1 MSFTYKIL
9 KDGTYEVTSY
19 LYKPTNVYPPKDV
32 FLTNRHLDAEG
43 GLFIHSGFQWD
54 GPSGPAIDTANFMRA
69 SCVHDCLYGMIK
81 ARKLDPSY
89 RVDADREMRL
99 TARADGMA
107 PWRCW
112 YAWLGVRIFGGF
124 HV

>member
-9 KDGTYEVTSY
+9 KDGTYEVTSP
-19 LYKPTNVYPPKDV
+19 LCKQTGVYPPKNV
-32 FLTNRHLDAEG
+32 YNHPSHLSAEG
-43 GLFIHSGFQWD
+43 VLSIHTGFQWD
-54 GPSGPAIDTANFMRA
+54 GPSGPAIDTANFMRT

-107 PWRCW
+107 SWRCG
-112 YAWLGVRIFGGF
+112 YAWLGVRIFGGL